1 MEYTTVDRIFSKLD
15 RELKRDN
22 VSEIDVVEMIGEALE
37 FIGVSL
43 IYEPAVAFI
52 QVIGHQCEM
61 PKHLQTIIQIA
72 RNNAYSPV
80 VASEV
85 VTTASVIST
94 GEPDVPVALDYNGT
108 PINEYELAYYR
119 PYFDLI
125 GEYEVSSVTSSCG
138 KQFTPVRLATSTFFN
153 TLVCKET
160 DFDGIYDNV
169 RDEYGIIGG
178 THLRFSFEIGQIA
191 VSYLKR
197 KIDCE
202 SGYPLIP
209 DHISFTTAITAYI
222 KMKLAETDFYN
233 HREGAGQILARAED
247 QWQWYCGQA
256 KNIGIMPKTLDEW
269 ENLLRQRNYLVPR
282 TDRYNNFFG
291 NLAHTEKRSILNGR

>member
-1 MEYTTVDRIFSKLD
+1 MEYTTVDRIFSKLG

-22 VSEIDVVEMIGEALE
+22 TSEIDVVEMIGEALE

-43 IYEPAVAFI
+43 IYQPAVAFI
-52 QVIGHQCEM
+52 EVVGHQCKM
-61 PKHLQTIIQIA
+61 PKHVQTIIQIA
-72 RNNAYSPV
+72 RNNTYTSTSALT
-80 VASEV
+80 EV
-85 VTTASVIST
+85 IVPASVVST

-125 GEYEVSSVTSSCG
+125 GEYEVSERY
-138 KQFTPVRLATSTFFN
+138 KKKFTPVRLATHAFFN

-160 DFDGIYDNV
+160 DFDTIYASS
-169 RDEYGIIGG
+169 RDEYQIIEG
-178 THLRFSFEIGQIA
+178 THLRFSFETGQVA
-191 VSYLKR
+191 VSYLKMR
-197 KIDCE
+197 VDCE

-209 DHISFTTAITAYI
+209 DDISFTTAITAYI

-233 HREGAGQILARAED
+233 HREGSAQILARAEN

-256 KNIGIMPKTLDEW
+256 QNKGIMPKTLDEW

-282 TDRYNNFFG
+282 TDRYDNFFG